1 MRPVRLTAER
11 LIDGRGAVVERAALL
26 LEGARIAAV
35 GPAAG
40 VPRPEGTIDVDVG
53 TRTLMPGLIDFHVH
67 LAYSGSAD
75 GRAFRAE
82 TIDASYPALAL
93 RAAEYARRAL
103 AAGVVG
109 LRDCH
114 APGGVAIDLAGAIEA
129 GWTVGPRVA
138 ACGLGLSATGGH
150 MDPEG
155 WGDHVRMLGFT
166 APCDGPDAYR
176 AGVRTQRKR
185 GAAFIKVNACHSRPE
200 GLAGPIAGRFRREMT
215 DAELAAVADE
225 AHMHGL
231 RVAAHAVG
239 GTGVGA
245 AVAAGIDSIEH
256 GHWID
261 DATLAAMAAA
271 GTAYV
276 PTLTVN
282 ERNFE
287 LGRERLG
294 STPRGWA
301 WLEWSREA
309 KWDTLARARAA
320 GVPLVAGTD
329 SGYFLPHGEH
339 HARELV
345 FLVQG
350 GCTPLE
356 AITAGTA
363 APAAWLGWDDLG
375 TLEAGKRA
383 SFLIVDGDPSE
394 DVAVLTDTSR
404 IEVVHEGRRAAS
416 GGALREEPWA

>member
-1 MRPVRLTAER
+1 MVVDRLVDGRGGVIERGALLFEGARLTA
-11 LIDGRGAVVERAALL
+11 
-26 LEGARIAAV
+26 V
-35 GPAAG
+35 GHDAEVA
-40 VPRPEGTIDVDVG
+40 RPEGAIDVDAAG
-53 TRTLMPGLIDFHVH
+53 RTALPGLIDAHVH
-67 LAYSGSAD
+67 LAYSGVAD

-93 RAAEYARRAL
+93 RAAGYAGAAL
-103 AAGVVG
+103 VAGVVG

-114 APGGVAIDLAGAIEA
+114 APGGVAIDLARAIDA
-129 GWTVGPRVA
+129 GWVQGPRVA

-150 MDPEG
+150 MDPPG
-155 WGDHVRMLGFT
+155 WGDHVHMAGFT

-176 AGVRTQRKR
+176 AGVRAQRKR
-185 GAAFIKVNACHSRPE
+185 GAAFIKINACHSEPAR
-200 GLAGPIAGRFRREMT
+200 LRGPVEGRFRSEMT
-215 DAELAAVADE
+215 PAELEAVAAE

-231 RVAAHAVG
+231 KVAAHAVG
-239 GTGVGA
+239 GSGVAA

-261 DATLAAMAAA
+261 DATLDAMAAA

-287 LGRERLG
+287 LGRKRLG
-294 STPRGWA
+294 SSDQGWA

-309 KWDTLARARAA
+309 KWDTLERARAA
-320 GVPLVAGTD
+320 GVTIVAGTD
-329 SGYFLPHGEH
+329 SGYYLPHGEH
-339 HARELV
+339 HARELT

-383 SFLIVDGDPSE
+383 SFVLVDGDPTVE
-394 DVAVLTDTSR
+394 VAVLEDPR
-404 IEVVHEGRRAAS
+404 RLEVVHDGRRVAA
-416 GGALREEPWA
+416 GGVLHQEAWA

>member
-1 MRPVRLTAER
+1 MRPVRLVAGR
-11 LIDGRGAVVERAALL
+11 LIDGRGGVIERGALL
-26 LEGARIAAV
+26 LEGSRIAAV
-35 GPAAG
+35 GSDAD
-40 VPRPEGTIDVDVG
+40 VPRPEGAIHVDASG
-53 TRTLMPGLIDFHVH
+53 RTLMPGLIDAHVH
-67 LAYSGSAD
+67 LAYSGIDD

-93 RAAEYARRAL
+93 RAAAYAGAAL

-114 APGGVAIDLAGAIEA
+114 APGGVAIDVARALAA
-129 GWTVGPRVA
+129 GWAVGPRVA

-150 MDPEG
+150 MDPPG
-155 WGDHVRMLGFT
+155 WGDHVRMEGFT
-166 APCDGPDAYR
+166 AACDGPDAYR
-176 AGVRTQRKR
+176 AGVRAQRKR
-185 GAAFIKVNACHSRPE
+185 GADFIKINACHSRPE
-200 GLAGPIAGRFRREMT
+200 GLGGPVEGRFRSEMT
-215 DAELAAVADE
+215 EAELTAVADE

-239 GTGVGA
+239 GAGVAA

-261 DATLAAMAAA
+261 DATLDAMAAA

-294 STPRGWA
+294 SSQRGWA

-320 GVPLVAGTD
+320 GVTLVAGTD
-329 SGYFLPHGEH
+329 SGYYLPHGEH
-339 HARELV
+339 HARELA

-356 AITAGTA
+356 AITAATA

-375 TLEAGKRA
+375 TLEVGRRA
-383 SFLIVDGDPSE
+383 SFLLVDGDPSADIRVLE
-394 DVAVLTDTSR
+394 DARR
-404 IEVVHEGRRAAS
+404 IEVVQDGRRVAA
-416 GGALREEPWA
+416 GGALREEAWA